1 MLTKKEDKYLAMV
14 ECAMWKRKLAN
25 ALLEEAERELREAR
39 EFLGDDWKKEE
50 TT

>member
-25 ALLEEAERELREAR
+25 ALLEEAEREMIQAR
-39 EFLGDDWKKEE
+39 EFLGGDWERSKDE
-50 TT
+50 